1 MSDSRPNILYIMS
14 DDHTV
19 NAISCYNGWLN
30 EVVDT
35 PNIDRIANEGM
46 RFDNCICNNALC
58 SPSRASII
66 TGQYSHKNGV
76 LRLNQPLRDDHPN
89 FVRQLQASGYQTGIA
104 GKWHLGSEPDG
115 FDYWEVLPGQ
125 GAYFDP
131 SFTRNG
137 EPTQYE
143 GYATDI
149 ITDLSLNWLKARD
162 PDKPFL
168 MLCHHKAPHGLWEY
182 APRHADLFTDGD
194 LPEPSNL
201 YKPFDKVSSALE
213 DHHRTILMQ
222 AERMD
227 EGLRGRE
234 WPTGRLDTTGMSTTE
249 KIHAAYQKYVKD
261 YLRCIVAIDEGVGR
275 LLDYLDEEG
284 LTENTIVVYTS
295 DQGMFLGE
303 HSYFDKR
310 LILEESLLM
319 PYVMRYPGAIAP
331 GSVNEDIVVNVDFG
345 ATYLDFAGLQPDAQV
360 QGRSFRAL
368 CEGKTPED
376 WRQSAFYAYWDG
388 PTKHYGVRTQNYTL
402 AVHRTGERD
411 LFDLEKDPWEMTSV
425 YGDPAYADVQAE
437 VEADLARLIEEIDI
451 CAEELPQE

>member
-1 MSDSRPNILYIMS
+1 
-14 DDHTV
+14 
-19 NAISCYNGWLN
+19 
-30 EVVDT
+30 
-35 PNIDRIANEGM
+35 
-46 RFDNCICNNALC
+46 
-58 SPSRASII
+58 
-66 TGQYSHKNGV
+66 
-76 LRLNQPLRDDHPN
+76 
-89 FVRQLQASGYQTGIA
+89 
-104 GKWHLGSEPDG
+104 
-115 FDYWEVLPGQ
+115 
-125 GAYFDP
+125 
-131 SFTRNG
+131 
-137 EPTQYE
+137 
-143 GYATDI
+143 
-149 ITDLSLNWLKARD
+149 
-162 PDKPFL
+162 
-168 MLCHHKAPHGLWEY
+168 
-182 APRHADLFTDGD
+182 
-194 LPEPSNL
+194 
-201 YKPFDKVSSALE
+201 
-213 DHHRTILMQ
+213 
-222 AERMD
+222 MD
-227 EGLRGRE
+227 EGVRGRA
-234 WPTGRLDTTGMSTTE
+234 WPTGRLDTTGMNTTE

-261 YLRCIVAIDEGVGR
+261 YLRCIAAIDEGVGR

-319 PYVMRYPGAIAP
+319 PYVMRYPRAIAP

-368 CEGKTPED
+368 CEGDTPED

-451 CAEELPQE
+451 SAEELPQE

>member
-19 NAISCYNGWLN
+19 NAVSCYNGWLN

-35 PNIDRIANEGM
+35 PNIDRIAQEGM
-46 RFDNCICNNALC
+46 RFDNCICNNSLC
-58 SPSRASII
+58 SPSRASIM

-76 LRLNQPLRDDHPN
+76 LRLNRPLADDHPN

-104 GKWHLGSEPDG
+104 GKWHLGSDPDG

-125 GAYFDP
+125 GNYFDP
-131 SFTRNG
+131 KFMRNG

-149 ITDLSLNWLKARD
+149 ITDLSLDWLKQRD
-162 PDKPFL
+162 GEKPFFL
-168 MLCHHKAPHGLWEY
+168 MCHHKAPHGLWEY

-201 YKPFDKVSSALE
+201 YTQFDKVSSAFMGHE
-213 DHHRTILMQ
+213 RTMISQ
-222 AERMD
+222 ADRMN
-227 EGLRGRE
+227 EGVRGGE
-234 WPTGRLDTTGMSTTE
+234 WPTGRLDTTGMGDEE
-249 KIHAAYQKYVKD
+249 KIHAGYQKYVKD
-261 YLRCIVAIDEGVGR
+261 YLRCITAIDEGVGR

-284 LTENTIVVYTS
+284 LADNTIVVYTS

-303 HSYFDKR
+303 HCYFDKR
-310 LILEESLLM
+310 LILEESLQM
-319 PYVMRYPGAIAP
+319 PYVTRYPGVIEP
-331 GSVNEDIVVNVDFG
+331 GSVNDDIVMNVDFG
-345 ATYLDFAGLQPDAQV
+345 PTLLDCAGLVADDRM
-360 QGRSFRAL
+360 QGRSFRSL
-368 CEGKTPED
+368 CEGSTPDD

-388 PTKHYGVRTQNYTL
+388 LTKHYGVRTQKYTL

-411 LFDLEKDPWEMTSV
+411 MFDLENDPQEMRSV
-425 YGDPAYADVQAE
+425 YGEPEYADAQAE

-451 CAEELPQE
+451 SAEQLPQE